1 MCGILGILGS
11 PAELSE
17 EELRRGL
24 ARLAHRGPDADGV
37 FLDRE
42 AGIMLGHR
50 RLAILDLSAAG
61 EQPMQSSCGRFV
73 IVYNGE
79 IYNFRELR
87 HELEGLGHRFRGH
100 CDTEVVLAAIGQW
113 GVEAAVRRF
122 LGMFAFALWDR
133 VERRLWLG
141 RDRLGKKPLYMALF
155 GETLLFASELKAL
168 HAFSAFRPIV
178 DRDSLALFL
187 RYRYVPDPRSIYR
200 EVVKLPP
207 GHLLAVTPGE
217 LARSTV
223 SGLLARA
230 LRYWSAREVALAG
243 RRRPVTDETKA
254 RERLDALLEEA
265 VACRMVADV
274 PLGAL
279 LSGGIDSSLVI
290 ALMQARSSRP
300 VRSFTIAFDDP
311 AYDESAFAAA
321 IARHLGT
328 EHRELRVT
336 AADALDLVPSLPV
349 MFDEPLGDA
358 SAIPTALVCRLA
370 RSEVTVALSGDGGDE
385 TFGGYNRYF
394 RTLREARAL
403 RIPGWLRTPAAK
415 GLDLLTALSGAAG
428 LRAKGL
434 AKRADRIRH
443 RDLAALYRHRLSHW
457 ERAESLVPGAGPVE
471 EMPVFASPAPPLG
484 DSAHYMMWLDS
495 ESYLPGDVLVKVDRA
510 SMAASLEIR
519 SPLLDHRVVEFAWRL
534 PVAFKIGDGV
544 GKRILRRLLG
554 RRLPAELF
562 ERPKR
567 GFNVPLAAWLRGPLR
582 DWAESLI
589 EERRLREEGFLDP
602 QPIRACWQEHLAGR
616 RNWGHALW
624 DVLMFQAWLE
634 HWQDGGGAAAGGSGS
649 LT

>member
-1 MCGILGILGS
+1 MCGILGALGP
-11 PAELSE
+11 PAALSE

-24 ARLAHRGPDADGV
+24 ERLAHRGPDAEGV

-42 AGIMLGHR
+42 AGILLGHR
-50 RLAILDLSAAG
+50 RLAILDLSPAG
-61 EQPMQSSCGRFV
+61 HQPMHSPSRRFV
-73 IVYNGE
+73 LVYNGE

-87 HELEGLGHRFRGH
+87 GELEGLGHRFRGH
-100 CDTEVVLAAIGQW
+100 CDTEVVLAAIEQW

-133 VERRLWLG
+133 TERRLWLV
-141 RDRLGKKPLYMALF
+141 RDRLGKKPLFMGLF

-168 HAFSAFRPIV
+168 HALPCFRPRV

-207 GHLLAVTPGE
+207 GHLLAVAADE
-217 LARSTV
+217 LGGTTAA
-223 SGLLARA
+223 GLLARA
-230 LRYWSAREVALAG
+230 VRYWSAREVALAG
-243 RRRPVTDETKA
+243 SRRPVTDETEA

-274 PLGAL
+274 PLGTL
-279 LSGGIDSSLVI
+279 LSGGIDSSLVT
-290 ALMQARSSRP
+290 AVMQARSSRP

-336 AADALDLVPSLPV
+336 AADALDLVPALPA

-370 RSEVTVALSGDGGDE
+370 RREVTVALSGDGGDE

-394 RTLREARAL
+394 RALREARVL
-403 RIPGWLRTPAAK
+403 RIPRWARSPAAK

-434 AKRADRIRH
+434 AKRADRLRH

-457 ERAESLVPGAGPVE
+457 EGSESPVPGAGPA
-471 EMPVFASPAPPLG
+471 EMPVFASPPPPLG
-484 DSAHYMMWLDS
+484 DPAHFMMWADT

-534 PVAFKIGDGV
+534 PPAVKIGDGV
-544 GKRILRRLLG
+544 GKRVLRRLLG
-554 RRLPAELF
+554 RRLPTELF

-582 DWAESLI
+582 DWAEGLL

-602 QPIRACWQEHLAGR
+602 QPVRARWEEHLAGR

-624 DVLMFQAWLE
+624 DVLVFQAWLA
-634 HWQDGGGAAAGGSGS
+634 HWHGGGRAASGGPAG

>member
-1 MCGILGILGS
+1 MCGILGALGPPATLS
-11 PAELSE
+11 EAEL
-17 EELRRGL
+17 RQGL
-24 ARLAHRGPDADGV
+24 ERLAHRGPDAEGV

-42 AGIMLGHR
+42 AGVMLGHR
-50 RLAILDLSAAG
+50 RLAILDLSTAG
-61 EQPMQSSCGRFV
+61 HQPMHSPSRRFV
-73 IVYNGE
+73 LVYNGE

-87 HELEGLGHRFRGH
+87 RELEGLGHRFRGH
-100 CDTEVVLAAIGQW
+100 CDTEVMLAAIEHW
-113 GVEAAVRRF
+113 GVEAAVHRF

-133 VERRLWLG
+133 AERRLWLG
-141 RDRLGKKPLYMALF
+141 RDRLGKKPLYIALF
-155 GETLLFASELKAL
+155 GASLMFASELEAL
-168 HAFSAFRPIV
+168 HAFAAFRPTV

-207 GHLLAVTPGE
+207 GHLLAVAPEE
-217 LARSTV
+217 LAGTTV
-223 SGLLARA
+223 AGLLARA
-230 LRYWSAREVALAG
+230 VRYWSAREVALAG
-243 RRRPVTDETKA
+243 RRRPVTDAAEA

-265 VACRMVADV
+265 VACRMIADV

-370 RSEVTVALSGDGGDE
+370 RREVTVALSGDGGDE

-394 RTLREARAL
+394 RALREARVL
-403 RIPGWLRTPAAK
+403 RIPRWLRTPAAR
-415 GLDLLTALSGAAG
+415 GLDLLTALCGAAG

-457 ERAESLVPGAGPVE
+457 ERAERLVPAAGPA
-471 EMPVFASPAPPLG
+471 EMPAFASPPPPLG
-484 DSAHYMMWLDS
+484 DPAHYMMWLDT

-534 PVAFKIGDGV
+534 PASLKIRDGV

-582 DWAESLI
+582 DWAESLLD
-589 EERRLREEGFLDP
+589 ERRLREEGFLDP
-602 QPIRACWQEHLAGR
+602 YPIRACWKEHLAGR

-624 DVLMFQAWLE
+624 DVLVFQAWLE
-634 HWQDGGGAAAGGSGS
+634 HWHGGGRAASGGPGS